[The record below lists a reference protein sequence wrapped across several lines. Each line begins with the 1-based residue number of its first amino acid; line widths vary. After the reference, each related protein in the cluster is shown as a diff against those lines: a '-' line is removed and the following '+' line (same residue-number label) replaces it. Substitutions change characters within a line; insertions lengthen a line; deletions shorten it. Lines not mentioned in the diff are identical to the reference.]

1 MHIPNYFTYYQYL
14 LVFPFCI
21 CATYYPCICS
31 DVLCFLVFSH
41 LITLGYP
48 ERLPCRPCVML
59 FLPLLTFAL
68 HPCKLHIAFSGLWRG
83 DCCCKEFNPSLFNS
97 LTNQGILRFKSSKL
111 ISGYRVILF
120 FCCVWIQRIIFCIWH
135 ISFPTFVRRLPSSNM
150 AGHLTKKRSLA
161 LSLVL
166 FWEF

>member
-21 CATYYPCICS
+21 CATYYPYICS
-31 DVLCFLVFSH
+31 DVLCSLVFSH
-41 LITLGYP
+41 LTTLGYP
-48 ERLPCRPCVML
+48 ERLPCRPRVML
-59 FLPLLTFAL
+59 FPLLLTFAL

-120 FCCVWIQRIIFCIWH
+120 FFAFEFRELFFAYDIFLFPRLSDVYPLPTWLV
-135 ISFPTFVRRLPSSNM
+135 ISRKNAAWLY
-150 AGHLTKKRSLA
+150 L
-161 LSLVL
+161 
-166 FWEF
+166 

>member
-31 DVLCFLVFSH
+31 DVLCSLVLSH

-111 ISGYRVILF
+111 IFGYRVILF
-120 FCCVWIQRIIFCIWH
+120 FAFEFTELFFAYDIFVFPRLSDVYPLPTWLV
-135 ISFPTFVRRLPSSNM
+135 ISRKNAAWLY
-150 AGHLTKKRSLA
+150 L
-161 LSLVL
+161 
-166 FWEF
+166 